1 MKKVSL
7 KGFGHTS
14 FAIISAIVGL
24 SWGVILGA
32 VVFFGCFLSDSVS
45 AMVPKDLVEGIPSS
59 IVILFLVPAFFGV
72 AGFLLGYLSY
82 PIFSSFLRLT
92 DGLSIESDMSFDD
105 IDGTKAV
112 SVARRR

>member
-24 SWGVILGA
+24 SWGVILA
-32 VVFFGCFLSDSVS
+32 VAVFFGSFLSDNLD
-45 AMVPKDLVEGIPSS
+45 AMIPKDIISGVPSP

-82 PIFSSFLRLT
+82 PIFNSVLRIT
-92 DGLSIESDMSFDD
+92 DGLNIESDVSFDD
-105 IDGTKAV
+105 LDGVKAAA
-112 SVARRR
+112 ARRR